1 MKQSWLMPKTTG
13 PKALLFSESLAISP
27 VVADI
32 LVQRGL
38 LEVGEAVEYL
48 RPTMLSLA
56 SPFCFKD
63 MSRVI
68 KRLKKALKSGEKV
81 LVYGDY
87 DVDGVTSTALLYKTL
102 IDLGFSAV
110 TYIPHRQEEGYGLH
124 RETIDKA
131 ARAGVRVLITVD
143 CGITALEEIEFAK
156 ELGLD
161 VIITD
166 HHEPPKL
173 LPAAFAI
180 INPKVLDSGY
190 PFVELAGVGVA
201 FKLAQALLQELNT
214 PEVGLKS
221 QKELLDLVALGTIA
235 DVVPLI
241 GENRILVYYGL
252 KQMEATSNLGL
263 EALLAECGLQDK
275 TLKAGTIAFTL
286 APRINAAGRMD
297 SARPGLELLLT
308 EDPERAKELAR
319 KLSTENAL
327 RQTTEKE
334 ILAEAIEQLELEELP
349 RVIVLAS
356 ADWHHGVIGIVASRL
371 VERYHRPVFMISIEG
386 ELAKGSARGIPGYHV
401 LEELGV
407 QVDLLERFGGH
418 RQAAGFSLATE
429 AIPRLKEGLNT
440 EANKLL
446 EDVFRKVL
454 TIDRLVDFSMLTES
468 LQQELEQLAPF
479 GFGNPGP
486 VLAVQQLPIHKIS
499 QVGKD
504 RSHLKFH
511 IGPKGVLEGMAFRQG
526 ERLTELLA
534 CPQLDLA
541 FSLDINTFQGRQRL
555 QLLIKDVQDKVV
567 VCDRERSERISE
579 KMSSY
584 SPREE
589 GIEDCGCAALEA
601 AAGLEMDTS
610 GDAQALEGLDWRDNE
625 RANWVQK
632 VSVMLENYTLGP
644 DIAKRTVVW
653 DSSVS
658 KLFSFEEFCQNN
670 KDVKLKAK
678 GRLIE
683 DSCFSPQFL
692 GIIAGIPLTKE
703 DFRLG
708 IETVLSLG
716 VQKIALAEFE
726 LTSELE
732 LQRRCGYLSREEL
745 IRNYRIFL
753 NLAKQENPFCWTPL
767 ENERNMLEALK
778 IFEELGFVRCLG
790 GATTFVLELLPSDQ
804 KLDLGFSLRYAS
816 AKRYW
821 ERTSQF
827 QKDFKCTSWKD
838 LMLSIE
844 RVN

>member
-1 MKQSWLMPKTTG
+1 MKQSWLLPKPTG
-13 PKALLFSESLAISP
+13 IKALLFSEALAISP

-32 LVQRGL
+32 LLQRGL
-38 LEVGEAVEYL
+38 TEVKEAVDHL
-48 RPTMLSLA
+48 RPTMLNLA

-68 KRLKKALKSGEKV
+68 ERLTRTLKNGEKV

-124 RETIDKA
+124 RETIEKA
-131 ARAGVRVLITVD
+131 ARAGVSVLITVD
-143 CGITALEEIEFAK
+143 CGITAVEEIEFAK

-173 LPAAFAI
+173 LPKAFAI

-190 PFVELAGVGVA
+190 PFIELAGVGVA
-201 FKLAQALLQELNT
+201 FKLAQALLQELKT
-214 PEVGLKS
+214 PEVGLQS
-221 QKELLDLVALGTIA
+221 QKGLLDLVALGTIA

-241 GENRILVYYGL
+241 GENRILVYHGL

-263 EALLAECGLQDK
+263 EALLTECGLYGK
-275 TLKAGTIAFTL
+275 TLKAGTVAFTL

-308 EDPERAKELAR
+308 ENPERAKELAR

-334 ILAEAIEQLELEELP
+334 ILAEAIEQLETEVLP

-356 ADWHHGVIGIVASRL
+356 ANWHHGVIGIVASRL
-371 VERYHRPVFMISIEG
+371 VERYHRPVFMISVEG

-401 LEELGV
+401 LEQLGV
-407 QVDLLERFGGH
+407 QADRLERFGGH

-429 AIPRLKEGLNT
+429 AITGFKEGLNA
-440 EANKLL
+440 EAHKLL
-446 EDVFRKVL
+446 EEVFQKVL
-454 TIDRLVDFSMLTES
+454 TIDRFVDFSMLTES

-486 VLAVQQLPIHKIS
+486 VLAAQQLPIYKIS

-504 RSHLKFH
+504 CSHLKLH
-511 IGPKGVLEGMAFRQG
+511 LGPKGVLEGMAFRQG
-526 ERLTELLA
+526 ERLSELLA
-534 CPQLDLA
+534 SPQLDLA
-541 FSLDINTFQGRQRL
+541 FSLDINAFQGRQQL

-567 VCDRERSERISE
+567 IRDSELSE
-579 KMSSY
+579 KIYSY

-589 GIEDCGCAALEA
+589 GLEGCCCAEQEV
-601 AAGLEMDTS
+601 AAGLELDTPT
-610 GDAQALEGLDWRDNE
+610 DTQVFEGLDWREEGRDN
-625 RANWVQK
+625 WSQK
-632 VSVMLENYTLGP
+632 VLTWVENYALSP
-644 DIAKRTVVW
+644 NIAKRTVVW

-658 KLFSFEEFCQNN
+658 KLFSFEDFCQSDLGART
-670 KDVKLKAK
+670 KTE
-678 GRLIE
+678 GQLIE
-683 DSCFSPQFL
+683 DSCFSPRFL
-692 GIIAGIPLTKE
+692 GIIAGIPLSRD

-708 IETVLSLG
+708 LETVLSLG
-716 VQKIALAEFE
+716 VQKLALAEFE
-726 LTSELE
+726 LPSERV
-732 LQRRCGYLSREEL
+732 LQGRCGYLSREEL
-745 IRNYRIFL
+745 IQNYRVFL
-753 NLAKQENPFCWTPL
+753 NLAKHKNPFFWTPL
-767 ENERNMLEALK
+767 KSEQNTLEALK

-790 GATTFVLELLPSDQ
+790 GATTFVLELLPSEQ
-804 KLDLGFSLRYAS
+804 KLKLEFSLRYAS

-827 QKDFKCTSWKD
+827 QKELKSTSWKE
-838 LMLSIE
+838 LMLYIE
-844 RVN
+844 SMREK

>member
-1 MKQSWLMPKTTG
+1 MKQSWLLPKTTG
-13 PKALLFSESLAISP
+13 LKALLFSETLAVSP

-38 LEVGEAVEYL
+38 REVREAVDYL

-68 KRLKKALKSGEKV
+68 DRLTRALKSGEKV
-81 LVYGDY
+81 LVHGDY

-124 RETIDKA
+124 RETIEKA
-131 ARAGVRVLITVD
+131 AQAGVKVIITVD
-143 CGITALEEIEFAK
+143 CGITAVEEIEFAK
-156 ELGLD
+156 ELGLE

-173 LPAAFAI
+173 LPAAYAI
-180 INPKVLDSGY
+180 INPKVQDSGY
-190 PFVELAGVGVA
+190 PFLELAGVGVA
-201 FKLAQALLQELNT
+201 FKVAQALLRGLKT
-214 PEVGLKS
+214 PKVGLQA
-221 QKELLDLVALGTIA
+221 QKGLLDLVALGTVA

-241 GENRILVYYGL
+241 GENRILVYHGL
-252 KQMEATSNLGL
+252 KQMEGTSNLGL
-263 EALLAECGLQDK
+263 EALLTECGLHDK
-275 TLKAGTIAFTL
+275 TLKAGTVAFTL

-308 EDPERAKELAR
+308 ENPERAKELAR
-319 KLSTENAL
+319 KLSKENAF

-334 ILAEAIEQLELEELP
+334 ILAEALEQLEKGELP

-356 ADWHHGVIGIVASRL
+356 AAWHHGVIGIVASRL
-371 VERYHRPVFMISIEG
+371 VERYHRPVFMISIVG

-401 LEELGV
+401 LEQLGV
-407 QVDLLERFGGH
+407 QAERLERFGGH
-418 RQAAGFSLATE
+418 RQAAGFSLASE
-429 AIPRLKEGLNT
+429 AIPGLKEGLNA
-440 EANKLL
+440 EAHKLRD
-446 EDVFRKVL
+446 EVFQKVL
-454 TIDRLVDFSMLTES
+454 TVDRLVDFSMLKES

-486 VLAVQQLPIHKIS
+486 VLAARQLPIYKIS
-499 QVGKD
+499 KVGKD
-504 RSHLKFH
+504 GSHLKLH

-526 ERLTELLA
+526 ERLSELLA

-541 FSLDINTFQGRQRL
+541 FSLDINTFQGRQQL

-567 VCDRERSERISE
+567 VHDGELAKELLP
-579 KMSSY
+579 SSP
-584 SPREE
+584 SEE
-589 GIEDCGCAALEA
+589 GSDRCAALET
-601 AAGLEMDTS
+601 AAGLELDTS
-610 GDAQALEGLDWRDNE
+610 MATQIFEGLDWRKQE
-625 RANWVQK
+625 RGNWFQK
-632 VSVMLENYTLGP
+632 VLTRVENDP
-644 DIAKRTVVW
+644 ISPNVAQRTVIW
-653 DSSVS
+653 DSSVA
-658 KLFSFEEFCQNN
+658 KLFSFRDFFQNN
-670 KDVKLKAK
+670 KSAGTKTK
-678 GRLIE
+678 GRLLE
-683 DSCFSPQFL
+683 DSCISSQVL
-692 GIIAGIPLTKE
+692 GIIVGIPLTRD

-716 VQKIALAEFE
+716 VQQIALAEFE
-726 LTSELE
+726 LTTEQV

-745 IRNYRIFL
+745 IQDYRFFL
-753 NLAKQENPFCWTPL
+753 NLAKHQNPFFWTPL
-767 ENERNMLEALK
+767 KNEQNTLEALK
-778 IFEELGFVRCLG
+778 IFEELGFVRYMG

-804 KLDLGFSLRYAS
+804 KLNLECSLRYAS

-821 ERTSQF
+821 ESTNQF
-827 QKDFKCTSWKD
+827 QNELKDSSWKS

-844 RVN
+844 SMRVK